1 VFNIGGNNIINTII
15 LEVKSKNM
23 KSIDLRLGNYVYYE
37 HTTHIVSGLHGNK
50 VYSWWVK
57 NGEPVIEYED
67 KDIGGAQVENP
78 YMDVISRY
86 EPITLTD
93 EWFEK
98 WKFYKDGEY
107 WCRGINDYK
116 FCFKYRDWA
125 KNWSFYQEFTDS
137 PNEHDDGVKYPI
149 SFDIEFVHQLQNL
162 WYSLLH
168 TEICWDLN

>member
-1 VFNIGGNNIINTII
+1 
-15 LEVKSKNM
+15 
-23 KSIDLRLGNYVYYE
+23 
-37 HTTHIVSGLHGNK
+37 
-50 VYSWWVK
+50 
-57 NGEPVIEYED
+57 
-67 KDIGGAQVENP
+67 
-78 YMDVISRY
+78 MDVISRY
-86 EPITLTD
+86 EPIPLTD

-168 TEICWDLN
+168 EEINNPSL

>member
-1 VFNIGGNNIINTII
+1 
-15 LEVKSKNM
+15 M

-37 HTTHIVSGLHGNK
+37 NTTHIVSGLHGNQ

-57 NGEPVIEYED
+57 NGEPVIEYEA

-137 PNEHDDGVKYPI
+137 PNEHDDGIKYPI

-168 TEICWDLN
+168 TEITYKEDY